1 MSCVN
6 QMNWLAKPL
15 ASRFKLDSFGST
27 YEYPAVNFKTV
38 ATLICSA
45 TVASATNSLVEM
57 MHKKWTSFSLSVHL
71 FQSKKL
77 FYAVKTKVFKIY
89 FGIVYIWLRIIECR
103 AL

>member
-1 MSCVN
+1 
-6 QMNWLAKPL
+6 MNWLAKRL
-15 ASRFKLDSFGST
+15 ASRFKLDSFRST

-71 FQSKKL
+71 FQSKKN
-77 FYAVKTKVFKIY
+77 YALKTKVFKK
-89 FGIVYIWLRIIECR
+89 YIL
-103 AL
+103 ALFMVKNH